1 MARKSLLFITLP
13 GLLAAGPLAAEP
25 APAPQAQ
32 AEEQRLI
39 CRGGQRQLSSRIRT
53 QRRCRT
59 AEQWQEE
66 ELNRA
71 GIPISAQITQGQN
84 DGRQSAQ
91 PR

>member
-1 MARKSLLFITLP
+1 MILLLTALA
-13 GLLAAGPLAAEP
+13 AAGPLAAEP
-25 APAPQAQ
+25 PAPQAQ

-39 CRGGQRQLSSRIRT
+39 CRGGQRQLSSRIRS

-66 ELNRA
+66 DERNRT
-71 GIPISAQITQGQN
+71 GLPLSAQITQGQN